1 MSTES
6 RSLPVRDYLD
16 MGVTMTALQ
25 YMRHP
30 RPAYRI
36 TFRLRL
42 CNAGRGSVR
51 LLGRKWTLRDRSGAT
66 RIIEADQVFN
76 QQPVLTPG
84 SVFSYGG
91 YHTFDSMPMGME
103 VRFFG
108 TDQSNEAFISPAL
121 ALSVNRK

>member
-25 YMRHP
+25 YARRP

-36 TFRLRL
+36 TFRLRMT
-42 CNAGRGSVR
+42 NAGRGSVR
-51 LLGRKWTLRDRSGAT
+51 LLGRKWTLRDRSGTT
-66 RIIEADQVFN
+66 RIIEADHVFN

-91 YHTFDSMPMGME
+91 CHTFTDEPTGME

-108 TDQSNEAFISPAL
+108 TDQRNEAFITPAVKI
-121 ALSVNRK
+121 AVK